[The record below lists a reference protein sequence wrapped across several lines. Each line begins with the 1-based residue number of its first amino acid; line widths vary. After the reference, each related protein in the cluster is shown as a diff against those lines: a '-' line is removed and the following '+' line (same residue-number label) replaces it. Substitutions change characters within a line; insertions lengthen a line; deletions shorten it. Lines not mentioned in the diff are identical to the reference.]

1 MSSTKVGVDLHNL
14 DSLDS
19 SEVLKYRTPI
29 EGSPLDHFS
38 SLLLSGDV
46 TSTLVE
52 VLTYTGLW
60 FLPLLLY
67 GHHSALDQD
76 LATNMTFH
84 TFLGLHIACSLF
96 VRVYNSYCEACYFS
110 FPQYRTQP
118 EKEHLLKQGKDLM
131 GRSREQLQSL
141 IFHDQMTFL
150 TQTGFAV
157 LTYLCL
163 SGFYPA
169 PTIIIGES
177 QDWYFRAGRLMLNHY
192 TMSYGMYWTHRA
204 LHVNPFLWKH
214 IHSIHHH
221 ATHPLSRNTY
231 QDHWIDNLGNAIM
244 GQFLA
249 QILVPLDFETFCFS
263 RYLRIMESLE
273 KHSGMSCYLNM
284 AHFLQ
289 RWLPFSQMP
298 HHHDFHHEGHK
309 GCNYTFAALGGIWDV
324 VFGTRKV
331 GRGTEHPHAATVEDL
346 KSQQPVAREKHL
358 IFDDPFLVFL
368 PMALTPLLAI
378 IKCFGVWN

>member
-1 MSSTKVGVDLHNL
+1 MYVYSAS
-14 DSLDS
+14 
-19 SEVLKYRTPI
+19 I
-29 EGSPLDHFS
+29 EGSSLNHFS

-46 TSTLVE
+46 FSTVIE
-52 VLTYTGLW
+52 VFTYSALW

-67 GHHSALDQD
+67 GHHGALDQD
-76 LATNMTFH
+76 LATNMSYH
-84 TFLGLHIACSLF
+84 TFLALHIAFGLF
-96 VRVYNSYCEACYFS
+96 VRIYNSYCEACFFS

-150 TQTGFAV
+150 TQTAFAV
-157 LTYLCL
+157 GTYLCL
-163 SGFYPA
+163 PGFYPA
-169 PTIIIGES
+169 PIVQS
-177 QDWYFRAGRLMLNHY
+177 QEWYFRAGKLVANHY
-192 TMSYGMYWTHRA
+192 VMSYGMYWTHRA

-214 IHSIHHH
+214 IHSIHHY

-231 QDHWIDNLGNAIM
+231 QDHWLDNLGNAIM

-249 QILVPLDFETFCFS
+249 QVLVPLDFETFCFS
-263 RYLRIMESLE
+263 RFLRIMESLE
-273 KHSGMSCYLNM
+273 KHSGLSCYLNI

-309 GCNYTFAALGGIWDV
+309 GCNYTFAALGGIWDL
-324 VFGTRKV
+324 VFGTRSV
-331 GRGTEHPHAATVEDL
+331 GRGKEHPHAATPEDL
-346 KSQQPVAREKHL
+346 KSRQPVHREKHPV
-358 IFDDPFLVFL
+358 FDDQYLVFL
-368 PMALTPLLAI
+368 PMALTPVLAM
-378 IKCFGVWN
+378 IKCFWA